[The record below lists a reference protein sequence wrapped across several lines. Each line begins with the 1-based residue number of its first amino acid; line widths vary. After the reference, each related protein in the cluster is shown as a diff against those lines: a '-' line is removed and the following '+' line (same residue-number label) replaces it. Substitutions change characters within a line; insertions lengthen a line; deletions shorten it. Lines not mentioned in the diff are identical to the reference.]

1 MWIDFNNDGMFNN
14 AEELIGGMM
23 ENAHPPT
30 TRPPAGL
37 KVSLT
42 DAIPATAVRNQ
53 VLSLRV
59 LNELSTIYGQSQLI
73 TDACMD
79 PYFGQ
84 AKNTRSF
91 AGNDVQLNW
100 QTSLEQNSAGFD
112 IEVQLTA
119 TTT

>member
-1 MWIDFNNDGMFNN
+1 MKVWIDFNNDGMFNN

-23 ENAHPPT
+23 ENVHPPT

-84 AKNTRSF
+84 VEEYPVFCRK
-91 AGNDVQLNW
+91 
-100 QTSLEQNSAGFD
+100 
-112 IEVQLTA
+112 
-119 TTT
+119 

>member
-1 MWIDFNNDGMFNN
+1 MKVWIDFNNDGMFNN

-59 LNELSTIYGQSQLI
+59 LNELSTIYGYIRAIPIDYGCLHGSIFWPGRRISGLLPE
-73 TDACMD
+73 MM
-79 PYFGQ
+79 F
-84 AKNTRSF
+84 S
-91 AGNDVQLNW
+91 
-100 QTSLEQNSAGFD
+100 
-112 IEVQLTA
+112 
-119 TTT
+119 